1 MRHYTNANSKHGLF
15 ENLSQFL
22 CNFLCN
28 YTPIQSQ
35 SDHDCAQPAIY
46 WCFLWPLTTVLRVN
60 DHWTQLLITDSL
72 RYFARRNDNRGC
84 VYRPTDTYWMTCF
97 TSAKNTKL
105 WPFSSAVTTAKQD
118 SLLQDCILEIIS
130 LSYKKSYP
138 PMVKKEATP
147 IKQFVNQQR

>member
-1 MRHYTNANSKHGLF
+1 MPTQDIDYLKTWVNSYTQCSVIIHLF
-15 ENLSQFL
+15 IAKAFM
-22 CNFLCN
+22 
-28 YTPIQSQ
+28 T
-35 SDHDCAQPAIY
+35 AQTAIY
-46 WCFLWPLTTVLRVN
+46 WCFLWPLTTVLRFA

-72 RYFARRNDNRGC
+72 RYFALSKKLDAMITAIVFTGQQM
-84 VYRPTDTYWMTCF
+84 YWMTCF

-118 SLLQDCILEIIS
+118 SLLQGCILEIIS
-130 LSYKKSYP
+130 LSCKKSYP

>member
-1 MRHYTNANSKHGLF
+1 MTGVQTCALPISLKSVANHR
-15 ENLSQFL
+15 
-22 CNFLCN
+22 
-28 YTPIQSQ
+28 
-35 SDHDCAQPAIY
+35 QPEIF
-46 WCFLWPLTTVLRVN
+46 CIK
-60 DHWTQLLITDSL
+60 QE
-72 RYFARRNDNRGC
+72 ARRNDNRYC
-84 VYRPTDTYWMTCF
+84 VYRPTNTYWMTCF